1 MTSHERADAIIER
14 IRKIYDSY
22 EDTLIRQ
29 LEEEDSDEDALAHE
43 IALANYNWE
52 KIMLMYESDPAE
64 FLEVYG
70 GINTMEDID
79 ILVDWILFEESE

>member
-1 MTSHERADAIIER
+1 MTDLERADAIIER
-14 IRKIYDSY
+14 IRGIYESY
-22 EDTLIRQ
+22 EDTLTKQ
-29 LEEEDSDEDALAHE
+29 LDEPDADEDALARE

-70 GINTMEDID
+70 GINLMEDID
-79 ILVDWILFEESE
+79 VLVDWILFEE

>member
-22 EDTLIRQ
+22 EDTLIKQ
-29 LEEEDSDEDALAHE
+29 LEEDDADEDALAHE

-64 FLEVYG
+64 FLEAYG

-79 ILVDWILFEESE
+79 ILVDWILFEE

>member
-1 MTSHERADAIIER
+1 MTNHERADAIIER
-14 IRKIYDSY
+14 IRGIYESY
-22 EDTLIRQ
+22 EDTLTKQ
-29 LEEEDSDEDALAHE
+29 LAEPDADEDALARE

-70 GINTMEDID
+70 GINLMEDID
-79 ILVDWILFEESE
+79 VLVDWILFEE

>member
-64 FLEVYG
+64 FQEAYG

-79 ILVDWILFEESE
+79 ILVDWILFEE